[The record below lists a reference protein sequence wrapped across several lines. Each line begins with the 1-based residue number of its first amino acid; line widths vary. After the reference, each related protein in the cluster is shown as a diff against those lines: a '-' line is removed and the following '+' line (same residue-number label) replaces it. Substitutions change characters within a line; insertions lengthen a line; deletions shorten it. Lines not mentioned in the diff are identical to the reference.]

1 MGRGITADIYPVH
14 INELL
19 LIPFKS
25 KAASV
30 QSVAC
35 SHSCKWPV
43 KANTVA
49 YQQVRPSDCI
59 DPLRSMKRML
69 MSTVGFSVGFWVL
82 CTYSPQMSTST
93 AEVNKSI

>member
-1 MGRGITADIYPVH
+1 MSCYLFHSKVKQ
-14 INELL
+14 LL
-19 LIPFKS
+19 YNLLHVPI
-25 KAASV
+25 AV
-30 QSVAC
+30 NG
-35 SHSCKWPV
+35 PV

-49 YQQVRPSDCI
+49 YRQVRPSDCI
-59 DPLRSMKRML
+59 DPLRSLKRKL